1 MTNMWMVRAGE
12 NSFLIEDFKNN
23 NLVAIGWDL
32 GDLREI
38 PDEEIATLFE
48 EKYGS
53 TKSLNQVLRFKNE
66 FQINDYVITADTK
79 TQTFYLGKIISDY
92 HRSDIIT
99 KQDSS
104 NDNYFDVRDVE
115 WICEFSKDYLK
126 ESTQKTLGAVLT
138 VYKINE
144 EAAEDILKNT
154 TDIKQIRT
162 LTLSDT
168 NQDSLSYDDAVN
180 FLSDVL
186 INERDCHYHYFTPF
200 NLLGKTLVLFKYQGE
215 LIGKGIILEKVSEKV
230 IQDGDEYNGYYIVD
244 KDSISIFK
252 EPVGLEELNKYVND
266 INTLSRDQII
276 DLKYLNEVNKMIEDH
291 QDPYNR
297 IASKIR
303 DYLDDNNLGDLS
315 SEETERNISYFK
327 SKFSPEI
334 LKELNGMDV
343 LNTIF
348 LHDGDKNNLCYNLE
362 FNNRYSF
369 AGSIKGGT
377 AFKYSLFK
385 SNKNQQWVSGSS
397 LNQISLTE
405 EEAIEEGTKIRDALV
420 QGADLIEKTDLNT
433 INDYDILENE
443 LNKIFSNSGCSPS
456 NSWVHKYYVLLF
468 PEKLAC
474 MHSNQMKI
482 DTIKKFNLEV
492 EDGFY
497 AQDGQFYL
505 IAKKAGIKLYSIF
518 DGRIDRLFNLFTEE
532 DGGLGDSDVETIRYW
547 LCSPGAGAFFW
558 DEFYNQG
565 IIAIG
570 FDGTAD
576 LTKYS
581 SKYEIRQALQEIHN
595 DESSHVND
603 VHALW
608 QFSHEMEVGDVIFA
622 KYGNNEIIGRGTVE
636 SEYFYDETRDSYKHV
651 RKVNWT
657 HKGHW
662 KIDDN
667 LPTKTLTDITNYQ
680 EFTNNIKEL
689 FKNEIG
695 DVDPDENSYPP
706 YTEEDFLDDVYISED
721 KYNTLKDLLSIKKNL
736 IIQGPPGV
744 GKTFMAKRLAYSI
757 MGEKNQERC
766 LMVQFHQ
773 SYSYEDFIQGF
784 RPSKDGFNLKNGS
797 FYEFCKRAEDDD
809 ENKYFFIIDEINRGN
824 LSKIFGELFMLIEND
839 KRGEKNKIRLVY
851 SDELF
856 YIPKNVYIIGLMNT
870 ADRSLAMLDYAL
882 RRRFR
887 FFTLTPG
894 FDSTGFKNYQNGLAS
909 DKFNK
914 VIDLIKELNVKI
926 AADETLGA
934 GFTIGH
940 SYFCNLKD
948 ERDLKN
954 IIDYEI
960 IPLLEEYWFDEPDKV
975 KNWSE
980 NLRSVLN
987 ENSY

>member
-92 HRSDIIT
+92 YRSDIIT

-115 WICEFSKDYLK
+115 WICEFSKDNLK
-126 ESTQKTLGAVLT
+126 ESTQKTLGDVLT

-144 EAAEDILKNT
+144 DAALDILNT
-154 TDIKQIRT
+154 NDIRQIRT

-168 NQDSLSYDDAVN
+168 NPDSLSYDDAVK

-186 INERDCHYHYFTPF
+186 INERDCHYHYYTPF
-200 NLLGKTLVLFKYQGE
+200 NLLGKTLVLFKYKGE

-230 IQDGDEYNGYYIVD
+230 IQDGEEYNGYYIVY

-252 EPVGLEELNKYVND
+252 EPVGLEELNKYVKN
-266 INTLSRDQII
+266 INSLSRDQII

-303 DYLDDNNLGDLS
+303 DYLDDSNLGDLS

-397 LNQISLTE
+397 LNQISLTVD
-405 EEAIEEGTKIRDALV
+405 EAIEEGTKIRDALV
-420 QGADLIEKTDLNT
+420 KGADLIEKTDLNT
-433 INDYDILENE
+433 IKDYDNLENE
-443 LNKIFSNSGCSPS
+443 LNKIFSNSECSPS

-468 PEKLAC
+468 PEKFPC
-474 MHSNQMKI
+474 MHSNQMKV
-482 DTIKKFNLEV
+482 DTIKKLNLEV

-497 AQDGQFYL
+497 AQDSQFYL

-518 DGRIDRLFNLFTEE
+518 DGRIDQLFNLFTEE
-532 DGGLGDSDVETIRYW
+532 DDGLGDSDVKTANYW
-547 LCSPGAGAFFW
+547 IYSPGAGAEHW
-558 DEFYNQG
+558 EEFYNQN
-565 IIAIG
+565 ILAIG
-570 FDGTAD
+570 WDGTGD
-576 LTKYS
+576 LNDFSTKEDI
-581 SKYEIRQALQEIHN
+581 KLHLQEIYN
-595 DESSHVND
+595 DQFSHKND
-603 VHALW
+603 VLALW
-608 QFSHEMEVGDVIFA
+608 QFANEIQVGDIIYA
-622 KYGNNEIIGRGTVE
+622 KKGMSEIIGKGIIE
-636 SEYFYDETRDSYKHV
+636 GEYLYDSSRDYYKHV
-651 RKVNWT
+651 RKIKWTDKGNWPYDS
-657 HKGHW
+657 K
-662 KIDDN
+662 
-667 LPTKTLTDITNYQ
+667 LPMKTLTNITNY
-680 EFTNNIKEL
+680 TNMVNTIKSHFESE
-689 FKNEIG
+689 EIII
-695 DVDPDENSYPP
+695 EEEETYPP

>member
-66 FQINDYVITADTK
+66 FQINDYVITVDTK

-126 ESTQKTLGAVLT
+126 ESTQKTLGAVQT

-154 TDIKQIRT
+154 TNI
-162 LTLSDT
+162 
-168 NQDSLSYDDAVN
+168 
-180 FLSDVL
+180 
-186 INERDCHYHYFTPF
+186 
-200 NLLGKTLVLFKYQGE
+200 
-215 LIGKGIILEKVSEKV
+215 
-230 IQDGDEYNGYYIVD
+230 YI
-244 KDSISIFK
+244 
-252 EPVGLEELNKYVND
+252 ND

-456 NSWVHKYYVLLF
+456 NSWVHKYFVLLF

-518 DGRIDRLFNLFTEE
+518 DGRIERLFNLFVEEEE
-532 DGGLGDSDVETIRYW
+532 DDGLGDSDVKTVNYW
-547 LCSPGAGAFFW
+547 LYSPGAGAEHW
-558 DEFYNQG
+558 EEFYNQN
-565 IIAIG
+565 ILAIG
-570 FDGTAD
+570 WDGTGD
-576 LTKYS
+576 LNDFSTKEDI
-581 SKYEIRQALQEIHN
+581 KLHLQEIYN
-595 DESSHVND
+595 DQFSHRND
-603 VHALW
+603 VLALW
-608 QFSHEMEVGDVIFA
+608 QFANEIQVGDIIYA
-622 KYGNNEIIGRGTVE
+622 KKGMSEIIGKGIVE
-636 SEYFYDETRDSYKHV
+636 GKYLYDSSRDYYKHV
-651 RKVNWT
+651 RKIKWTDKGNWPYDS
-657 HKGHW
+657 K
-662 KIDDN
+662 
-667 LPTKTLTDITNYQ
+667 LPMKTLTNITNY
-680 EFTNNIKEL
+680 TNMVNTIKSHFESE
-689 FKNEIG
+689 EIII
-695 DVDPDENSYPP
+695 EEEETYPP

>member
-38 PDEEIATLFE
+38 SDEEIASSFK

-53 TKSLNQVLRFKNE
+53 TKSLGQVLRFKNE
-66 FQINDYVITADTK
+66 FKINDYVITEDTK

-115 WICEFSKDYLK
+115 WICEFSKEYLK

-154 TDIKQIRT
+154 TNIKQIRT
-162 LTLSDT
+162 LTLSNKDP
-168 NQDSLSYDDAVN
+168 DSQTIDLAIN
-180 FLSDVL
+180 FLSNTL
-186 INERDCHYHYFTPF
+186 INRNQCRFHYPTPF
-200 NLLGKTLVLFKYQGE
+200 KFEGKTLILFKYQGK
-215 LIGKGIILEKVSEKV
+215 LIGKGIIKSNVSEKV
-230 IQDGDEYNGYYIVD
+230 VSNGKEYNGYYIFD
-244 KDSISIFK
+244 KNSISIFNK
-252 EPVGLEELNKYVND
+252 PIGLEELNKY
-266 INTLSRDQII
+266 ITIRSLSRDQII

-420 QGADLIEKTDLNT
+420 KGADLIEKTDLNT
-433 INDYDILENE
+433 IKDYDNLENE

-456 NSWVHKYYVLLF
+456 NSWVHKYFVLLF

-518 DGRIDRLFNLFTEE
+518 DGRIERLFNLFVEEE
-532 DGGLGDSDVETIRYW
+532 DDGLGDSDVKTVNYW
-547 LCSPGAGAFFW
+547 LYSPGAGAEHW
-558 DEFYNQG
+558 EEFYNQN
-565 IIAIG
+565 ILAIG
-570 FDGTAD
+570 WDGTGD
-576 LTKYS
+576 LNDFSTKEDI
-581 SKYEIRQALQEIHN
+581 KLHLQEIYN
-595 DESSHVND
+595 DQFSHRND
-603 VHALW
+603 VLALW
-608 QFSHEMEVGDVIFA
+608 QFANEIQVGDIIYA
-622 KYGNNEIIGRGTVE
+622 KKGMSEIIGKGIIE
-636 SEYFYDETRDSYKHV
+636 GEYLYDSSRDYYKHV
-651 RKVNWT
+651 RKIKWTDKGNWPYDS
-657 HKGHW
+657 K
-662 KIDDN
+662 
-667 LPTKTLTDITNYQ
+667 LPMKTLTNITNY
-680 EFTNNIKEL
+680 TNMVNTIKSHFESE
-689 FKNEIG
+689 EIII
-695 DVDPDENSYPP
+695 EEEETYPP

>member
-126 ESTQKTLGAVLT
+126 ESTQKTLGAVQT

-154 TDIKQIRT
+154 TNI
-162 LTLSDT
+162 
-168 NQDSLSYDDAVN
+168 
-180 FLSDVL
+180 
-186 INERDCHYHYFTPF
+186 
-200 NLLGKTLVLFKYQGE
+200 
-215 LIGKGIILEKVSEKV
+215 
-230 IQDGDEYNGYYIVD
+230 YI
-244 KDSISIFK
+244 
-252 EPVGLEELNKYVND
+252 ND

-303 DYLDDNNLGDLS
+303 DYLDDSNLGDLS

-405 EEAIEEGTKIRDALV
+405 DEAIEEGTKIRDALV
-420 QGADLIEKTDLNT
+420 KGADLIEKTDLNT

-456 NSWVHKYYVLLF
+456 NSWVHKYFVLLF

-518 DGRIDRLFNLFTEE
+518 DGRIERLFNLFVEEEE
-532 DGGLGDSDVETIRYW
+532 DDGLGDSDVKTVNYW
-547 LCSPGAGAFFW
+547 IYSPGAGAEHW
-558 DEFYNQG
+558 EEFYNQN
-565 IIAIG
+565 ILAIG
-570 FDGTAD
+570 WDGTGD
-576 LTKYS
+576 LNDFSTKEDI
-581 SKYEIRQALQEIHN
+581 KLHLQEIYN
-595 DESSHVND
+595 DQFSHRND
-603 VHALW
+603 VLALW
-608 QFSHEMEVGDVIFA
+608 QFANEIQVGDIIYA
-622 KYGNNEIIGRGTVE
+622 KKGMSEIIGKGIIE
-636 SEYFYDETRDSYKHV
+636 GEYLYDSSRDYYKHV
-651 RKVNWT
+651 RKIKWTDKGNWPYDS
-657 HKGHW
+657 K
-662 KIDDN
+662 
-667 LPTKTLTDITNYQ
+667 LPMKTLTNITNY
-680 EFTNNIKEL
+680 TNMVNTIKSHFESE
-689 FKNEIG
+689 EIII
-695 DVDPDENSYPP
+695 EEEETYPP

-773 SYSYEDFIQGF
+773 SYSYEAFIQGF

>member
-115 WICEFSKDYLK
+115 WICEFSKDEFSKDYLK
-126 ESTQKTLGAVLT
+126 ESTQKTLGAVQT

-168 NQDSLSYDDAVN
+168 NQDSLSYDDAVK

-215 LIGKGIILEKVSEKV
+215 LIGKGIIMEKVSEKV

-303 DYLDDNNLGDLS
+303 DYLDDNNLGDNNLGDLS

-456 NSWVHKYYVLLF
+456 NSWVHKYFVLLF

-518 DGRIDRLFNLFTEE
+518 DGRIERLFNLFVEEE
-532 DGGLGDSDVETIRYW
+532 DDGLGDSDVKTVNYW
-547 LCSPGAGAFFW
+547 LYSPGAGAEHW
-558 DEFYNQG
+558 EEFYNQN
-565 IIAIG
+565 ILAIG
-570 FDGTAD
+570 WDGTGD
-576 LTKYS
+576 LNDFSTKEDI
-581 SKYEIRQALQEIHN
+581 KLHLQEIYN
-595 DESSHVND
+595 DQFSHRND
-603 VHALW
+603 VLALW
-608 QFSHEMEVGDVIFA
+608 QFANEIQVGDIIYA
-622 KYGNNEIIGRGTVE
+622 KKGMSEIIGKGIIE
-636 SEYFYDETRDSYKHV
+636 GEYLYDSSRDYYKHV
-651 RKVNWT
+651 RKIKWTDKGNWPYDS
-657 HKGHW
+657 K
-662 KIDDN
+662 
-667 LPTKTLTDITNYQ
+667 LPMKTLTNITNY
-680 EFTNNIKEL
+680 TNMVNTIKSHFESE
-689 FKNEIG
+689 EIII
-695 DVDPDENSYPP
+695 EEEETYPP

-744 GKTFMAKRLAYSI
+744 GKIHGKASCI
-757 MGEKNQERC
+757 
-766 LMVQFHQ
+766 
-773 SYSYEDFIQGF
+773 
-784 RPSKDGFNLKNGS
+784 FNHG
-797 FYEFCKRAEDDD
+797 
-809 ENKYFFIIDEINRGN
+809 
-824 LSKIFGELFMLIEND
+824 
-839 KRGEKNKIRLVY
+839 
-851 SDELF
+851 
-856 YIPKNVYIIGLMNT
+856 
-870 ADRSLAMLDYAL
+870 
-882 RRRFR
+882 
-887 FFTLTPG
+887 
-894 FDSTGFKNYQNGLAS
+894 
-909 DKFNK
+909 
-914 VIDLIKELNVKI
+914 
-926 AADETLGA
+926 
-934 GFTIGH
+934 
-940 SYFCNLKD
+940 
-948 ERDLKN
+948 
-954 IIDYEI
+954 
-960 IPLLEEYWFDEPDKV
+960 
-975 KNWSE
+975 
-980 NLRSVLN
+980 
-987 ENSY
+987 

>member
-126 ESTQKTLGAVLT
+126 ESTQKTLGAVQT

-154 TDIKQIRT
+154 TNI
-162 LTLSDT
+162 
-168 NQDSLSYDDAVN
+168 
-180 FLSDVL
+180 
-186 INERDCHYHYFTPF
+186 
-200 NLLGKTLVLFKYQGE
+200 
-215 LIGKGIILEKVSEKV
+215 
-230 IQDGDEYNGYYIVD
+230 YI
-244 KDSISIFK
+244 
-252 EPVGLEELNKYVND
+252 ND

-303 DYLDDNNLGDLS
+303 DYLDDSNLGDLS

-433 INDYDILENE
+433 IKDYDILENE

-456 NSWVHKYYVLLF
+456 NSWVHKYFVLLF
-468 PEKLAC
+468 PEKFPC
-474 MHSNQMKI
+474 MHSNQMKV
-482 DTIKKFNLEV
+482 DTIKKLNLEV

-518 DGRIDRLFNLFTEE
+518 DGRIERLFDLFVEEE
-532 DGGLGDSDVETIRYW
+532 DDGLGDSDVKTVNYW
-547 LCSPGAGAFFW
+547 IYSPGAGAEHW
-558 DEFYNQG
+558 EEFYNQN
-565 IIAIG
+565 ILAIG
-570 FDGTAD
+570 WDGTGD
-576 LTKYS
+576 LNDFSTKEDI
-581 SKYEIRQALQEIHN
+581 KLHLQEIYN
-595 DESSHVND
+595 DQFSHRND
-603 VHALW
+603 VLALW
-608 QFSHEMEVGDVIFA
+608 QFANEIQVGDIIYA
-622 KYGNNEIIGRGTVE
+622 KKGMSEIIGKGIIE
-636 SEYFYDETRDSYKHV
+636 GEYLYDSSRDYYKHV
-651 RKVNWT
+651 RKIKWTDKGNWPYDS
-657 HKGHW
+657 K
-662 KIDDN
+662 
-667 LPTKTLTDITNYQ
+667 LPMKTLTNITNY
-680 EFTNNIKEL
+680 TNMVNTIKSHFESE
-689 FKNEIG
+689 EIII
-695 DVDPDENSYPP
+695 EEEETYPP

-757 MGEKNQERC
+757 MGEKNQDRC

>member
-1 MTNMWMVRAGE
+1 MSLDE
-12 NSFLIEDFKNN
+12 NPSDIQYRYWQKLNKYVENHSRIKCNKIEKGPRITLTFNSLLADMHLAFKNSPN
-23 NLVAIGWDL
+23 EAIVRL
-32 GDLREI
+32 HITNKEFYTFVFNQKETI
-38 PDEEIATLFE
+38 
-48 EKYGS
+48 EKE
-53 TKSLNQVLRFKNE
+53 LNQVLNWNSPYENKDSYNIELKRDIEFYNE
-66 FQINDYVITADTK
+66 SKWQEYIEWHVSNAEKFIEIFFD
-79 TQTFYLGKIISDY
+79 KID
-92 HRSDIIT
+92 
-99 KQDSS
+99 
-104 NDNYFDVRDVE
+104 
-115 WICEFSKDYLK
+115 EF
-126 ESTQKTLGAVLT
+126 
-138 VYKINE
+138 E
-144 EAAEDILKNT
+144 E
-154 TDIKQIRT
+154 DIKQIRT

-168 NQDSLSYDDAVN
+168 NQDSLSYEDAVN
-180 FLSDVL
+180 FLSDIL
-186 INERDCHYHYFTPF
+186 INERDCHYHYYTPF
-200 NLLGKTLVLFKYQGE
+200 NLLGKTLVLFKYKGK

-244 KDSISIFK
+244 KDSISIFN
-252 EPVGLEELNKYVND
+252 EPVGLEELNNYIKD

-397 LNQISLTE
+397 LNQISLTVD
-405 EEAIEEGTKIRDALV
+405 EAIEEGTKIRDALV
-420 QGADLIEKTDLNT
+420 KGADLIEKTDLNT
-433 INDYDILENE
+433 IKDYDNLENE
-443 LNKIFSNSGCSPS
+443 LNKIFSNSECSPS

-468 PEKLAC
+468 PEKFPC
-474 MHSNQMKI
+474 MHSNQMKV
-482 DTIKKFNLEV
+482 DTIKKLNLEV

-497 AQDGQFYL
+497 AQDSQFYL

-518 DGRIDRLFNLFTEE
+518 DGRIERLFNLFVEEE
-532 DGGLGDSDVETIRYW
+532 DDGLGDSDVKTVNYW
-547 LCSPGAGAFFW
+547 IYSPGAGAEHW
-558 DEFYNQG
+558 EEFYNQN
-565 IIAIG
+565 ILAIG
-570 FDGTAD
+570 WDGTGD
-576 LTKYS
+576 LNDFSTKEDI
-581 SKYEIRQALQEIHN
+581 KLHLQEIYN
-595 DESSHVND
+595 DQFSHRND
-603 VHALW
+603 VLALW
-608 QFSHEMEVGDVIFA
+608 QFANEIQVGDIIYA
-622 KYGNNEIIGRGTVE
+622 KKGMSEIIGKGIIE
-636 SEYFYDETRDSYKHV
+636 GEYLYDSSRDYYKHV
-651 RKVNWT
+651 RKIKWTDKGNWPYDS
-657 HKGHW
+657 K
-662 KIDDN
+662 
-667 LPTKTLTDITNYQ
+667 LPMKTLTNITNY
-680 EFTNNIKEL
+680 TNMVNTIKSHFESD
-689 FKNEIG
+689 EIII
-695 DVDPDENSYPP
+695 EEEETYPP

-894 FDSTGFKNYQNGLAS
+894 FDSTGFKNYQKGLAS

>member
-12 NSFLIEDFKNN
+12 NSFLMEDFKNN
-23 NLVAIGWDL
+23 NIVAIGWDL

-66 FQINDYVITADTK
+66 FQINDYVITVDTK

-126 ESTQKTLGAVLT
+126 ESTQKTLGAVQT

-154 TDIKQIRT
+154 TNI
-162 LTLSDT
+162 
-168 NQDSLSYDDAVN
+168 
-180 FLSDVL
+180 
-186 INERDCHYHYFTPF
+186 
-200 NLLGKTLVLFKYQGE
+200 
-215 LIGKGIILEKVSEKV
+215 
-230 IQDGDEYNGYYIVD
+230 YI
-244 KDSISIFK
+244 
-252 EPVGLEELNKYVND
+252 ND

-456 NSWVHKYYVLLF
+456 NSWVHKYFVLLF

-518 DGRIDRLFNLFTEE
+518 DGRIERLFNLFVEEEE
-532 DGGLGDSDVETIRYW
+532 DDGLGDSDVKTVNYW
-547 LCSPGAGAFFW
+547 LYSPGAGAEHW
-558 DEFYNQG
+558 EEFYNQN
-565 IIAIG
+565 ILAIG
-570 FDGTAD
+570 WDGTGD
-576 LTKYS
+576 LNDFSTKEDI
-581 SKYEIRQALQEIHN
+581 KLHLQEIYN
-595 DESSHVND
+595 DQFSHRND
-603 VHALW
+603 VLALW
-608 QFSHEMEVGDVIFA
+608 QFANEIQVGDIIYA
-622 KYGNNEIIGRGTVE
+622 KKGMSEIIGKGIVE
-636 SEYFYDETRDSYKHV
+636 GKYLYDSSRDYYKHV
-651 RKVNWT
+651 RKIKWTDKGNWPYDS
-657 HKGHW
+657 K
-662 KIDDN
+662 
-667 LPTKTLTDITNYQ
+667 LPMKTLTNITNY
-680 EFTNNIKEL
+680 TNMVNTIKSHFESE
-689 FKNEIG
+689 EIII
-695 DVDPDENSYPP
+695 EEEETYPP

>member
-1 MTNMWMVRAGE
+1 MVRAGE
-12 NSFLIEDFKNN
+12 NSFLMEDFKNN

-38 PDEEIATLFE
+38 SDEEIASSFK

-53 TKSLNQVLRFKNE
+53 TKSLGQVLRFKNE

-126 ESTQKTLGAVLT
+126 ESTQKTLGAVQT

-154 TDIKQIRT
+154 TNIKQIRT

-200 NLLGKTLVLFKYQGE
+200 NLLGKTLVLFKYKGK
-215 LIGKGIILEKVSEKV
+215 LIGKGIIMEKVSEKV
-230 IQDGDEYNGYYIVD
+230 IQDSDEYNGYYIVD

-303 DYLDDNNLGDLS
+303 KYLDENNLGDLS
-315 SEETERNISYFK
+315 IEDIENNQAYFQN
-327 SKFSPEI
+327 KFSPER
-334 LKELNGMDV
+334 LKEFDGIDLLNNM
-343 LNTIF
+343 F
-348 LHDGDKNNLCYNLE
+348 MHDGDKNNLCYDLE
-362 FNNRYSF
+362 FNKMYNF
-369 AGSIKGGT
+369 AGSIKGG
-377 AFKYSLFK
+377 AAYKFYLFK
-385 SNKNQQWVSGSS
+385 RRDTNQWVSGSPH
-397 LNQISLTE
+397 NQTILTV

-420 QGADLIEKTDLNT
+420 NGAELIKKTNLST
-433 INDYDILENE
+433 IKDYDDLEDK
-443 LNKIFSNSGCSPS
+443 LNKIFSECGCSPS
-456 NSWVHKYYVLLF
+456 NSWVHKYYVLIF
-468 PEKLAC
+468 PDKFPN
-474 MHSNQMKI
+474 MHSNSMKI
-482 DTIKKFNLEV
+482 ETLKRFKLNIEN
-492 EDGFY
+492 GFY

-518 DGRIDRLFNLFTEE
+518 DGRIDQLFNLFTEE
-532 DGGLGDSDVETIRYW
+532 DDGLGDSDVKTVNYW
-547 LCSPGAGAFFW
+547 IYSPGAGAEHW
-558 DEFYNQG
+558 EEFYNQN
-565 IIAIG
+565 ILAIG
-570 FDGTAD
+570 WDGTGD
-576 LTKYS
+576 LNDFSTKEDI
-581 SKYEIRQALQEIHN
+581 KLHLQEIYN
-595 DESSHVND
+595 DQFSHKND
-603 VHALW
+603 VLALW
-608 QFSHEMEVGDVIFA
+608 QFANEIQVGDIIYA
-622 KYGNNEIIGRGTVE
+622 KKGMSEIIGKGIVE
-636 SEYFYDETRDSYKHV
+636 GEYLYDSSRDYYKHV
-651 RKVNWT
+651 RKIKWTDKGNWPYDS
-657 HKGHW
+657 K
-662 KIDDN
+662 
-667 LPTKTLTDITNYQ
+667 LPMKTLTNITNY
-680 EFTNNIKEL
+680 TNMVNTIKSHFESD
-689 FKNEIG
+689 EIII
-695 DVDPDENSYPP
+695 EEEETYPP

>member
-1 MTNMWMVRAGE
+1 
-12 NSFLIEDFKNN
+12 
-23 NLVAIGWDL
+23 
-32 GDLREI
+32 
-38 PDEEIATLFE
+38 
-48 EKYGS
+48 
-53 TKSLNQVLRFKNE
+53 
-66 FQINDYVITADTK
+66 
-79 TQTFYLGKIISDY
+79 
-92 HRSDIIT
+92 
-99 KQDSS
+99 
-104 NDNYFDVRDVE
+104 
-115 WICEFSKDYLK
+115 
-126 ESTQKTLGAVLT
+126 
-138 VYKINE
+138 
-144 EAAEDILKNT
+144 
-154 TDIKQIRT
+154 
-162 LTLSDT
+162 
-168 NQDSLSYDDAVN
+168 
-180 FLSDVL
+180 
-186 INERDCHYHYFTPF
+186 
-200 NLLGKTLVLFKYQGE
+200 
-215 LIGKGIILEKVSEKV
+215 
-230 IQDGDEYNGYYIVD
+230 
-244 KDSISIFK
+244 
-252 EPVGLEELNKYVND
+252 
-266 INTLSRDQII
+266 
-276 DLKYLNEVNKMIEDH
+276 
-291 QDPYNR
+291 
-297 IASKIR
+297 
-303 DYLDDNNLGDLS
+303 
-315 SEETERNISYFK
+315 
-327 SKFSPEI
+327 
-334 LKELNGMDV
+334 
-343 LNTIF
+343 
-348 LHDGDKNNLCYNLE
+348 
-362 FNNRYSF
+362 
-369 AGSIKGGT
+369 
-377 AFKYSLFK
+377 
-385 SNKNQQWVSGSS
+385 
-397 LNQISLTE
+397 
-405 EEAIEEGTKIRDALV
+405 
-420 QGADLIEKTDLNT
+420 
-433 INDYDILENE
+433 
-443 LNKIFSNSGCSPS
+443 
-456 NSWVHKYYVLLF
+456 
-468 PEKLAC
+468 
-474 MHSNQMKI
+474 MHSNYMKI
-482 DTIKKFNLEV
+482 ETLKRFKLNAEN
-492 EDGFY
+492 GFY
-497 AQDGQFYL
+497 AKDGQFYL

-518 DGRIDRLFNLFTEE
+518 DSQIDKLFNLFPKEE
-532 DGGLGDSDVETIRYW
+532 DGLGDNDVETIRYW
-547 LCSPGAGAFFW
+547 LCSPGSGASFW

-565 IIAIG
+565 IMAIG
-570 FDGTAD
+570 FTGTDD

-581 SKYEIRQALQEIHN
+581 SKDEIRQALQEIHN
-595 DESSHVND
+595 DESSHMND

-721 KYNTLKDLLSIKKNL
+721 KYNTLKDLLRIKKNL

-948 ERDLKN
+948 EKDLKN
-954 IIDYEI
+954 IMDYEI

>member
-1 MTNMWMVRAGE
+1 
-12 NSFLIEDFKNN
+12 
-23 NLVAIGWDL
+23 
-32 GDLREI
+32 
-38 PDEEIATLFE
+38 
-48 EKYGS
+48 
-53 TKSLNQVLRFKNE
+53 
-66 FQINDYVITADTK
+66 
-79 TQTFYLGKIISDY
+79 
-92 HRSDIIT
+92 
-99 KQDSS
+99 
-104 NDNYFDVRDVE
+104 
-115 WICEFSKDYLK
+115 
-126 ESTQKTLGAVLT
+126 
-138 VYKINE
+138 
-144 EAAEDILKNT
+144 
-154 TDIKQIRT
+154 
-162 LTLSDT
+162 
-168 NQDSLSYDDAVN
+168 
-180 FLSDVL
+180 
-186 INERDCHYHYFTPF
+186 
-200 NLLGKTLVLFKYQGE
+200 
-215 LIGKGIILEKVSEKV
+215 
-230 IQDGDEYNGYYIVD
+230 
-244 KDSISIFK
+244 
-252 EPVGLEELNKYVND
+252 
-266 INTLSRDQII
+266 
-276 DLKYLNEVNKMIEDH
+276 MIEDH
-291 QDPYNR
+291 QNPYNR

-433 INDYDILENE
+433 IKDYDILENE

-456 NSWVHKYYVLLF
+456 NSWVHKYFVLLF
-468 PEKLAC
+468 PEKFPC
-474 MHSNQMKI
+474 MHSNQMKV
-482 DTIKKFNLEV
+482 DTIKKLNLEV

-518 DGRIDRLFNLFTEE
+518 DGRIERLFNLFVEEE
-532 DGGLGDSDVETIRYW
+532 DDGLGDSDVKTVNYW
-547 LCSPGAGAFFW
+547 IYSPGAGAEHW
-558 DEFYNQG
+558 EEFYNQN
-565 IIAIG
+565 ILAIG
-570 FDGTAD
+570 WDGTGD
-576 LTKYS
+576 LNDFSTKEDI
-581 SKYEIRQALQEIHN
+581 KLHLQEIYN
-595 DESSHVND
+595 DQFSHRND
-603 VHALW
+603 VLALW
-608 QFSHEMEVGDVIFA
+608 QFANEIQVGDIIYA
-622 KYGNNEIIGRGTVE
+622 KKGMSEIIGKGIIE
-636 SEYFYDETRDSYKHV
+636 GEYLYDSSRDYYKHV
-651 RKVNWT
+651 RKIKWTDKGNWPYDS
-657 HKGHW
+657 K
-662 KIDDN
+662 
-667 LPTKTLTDITNYQ
+667 LPMKTLTNITNY
-680 EFTNNIKEL
+680 TNMVNTIKSHFESE
-689 FKNEIG
+689 EIII
-695 DVDPDENSYPP
+695 EEEETYPP

>member
-12 NSFLIEDFKNN
+12 NSFLMEDFKNN

-38 PDEEIATLFE
+38 SDEEIASSFK

-53 TKSLNQVLRFKNE
+53 TKSLGQVLRFKNE

-126 ESTQKTLGAVLT
+126 ESTQKTLGAVQT

-154 TDIKQIRT
+154 TNIKQIRT

-200 NLLGKTLVLFKYQGE
+200 NLLGKTLVLFKYKGK
-215 LIGKGIILEKVSEKV
+215 LIGKGIIMEKVSEKV
-230 IQDGDEYNGYYIVD
+230 IQDSDEYNGYYIVD

-303 DYLDDNNLGDLS
+303 KYLDENNLGDLS
-315 SEETERNISYFK
+315 IEDIENNQAYFQN
-327 SKFSPEI
+327 KFSPER
-334 LKELNGMDV
+334 LKEFDGIDLLNNM
-343 LNTIF
+343 F
-348 LHDGDKNNLCYNLE
+348 MHDGDKNNLCYDLE
-362 FNNRYSF
+362 FNKMYNF
-369 AGSIKGGT
+369 AGSIKGG
-377 AFKYSLFK
+377 AAYKFYLFK
-385 SNKNQQWVSGSS
+385 RRDTNQWVSGSPH
-397 LNQISLTE
+397 NQTILTV

-420 QGADLIEKTDLNT
+420 NGAELIKKTNLST
-433 INDYDILENE
+433 IKDYDDLEDK
-443 LNKIFSNSGCSPS
+443 LNKIFSECGCSPS
-456 NSWVHKYYVLLF
+456 NSWVHKYYVLIF
-468 PEKLAC
+468 PDKFPN
-474 MHSNQMKI
+474 MHSNSMKI
-482 DTIKKFNLEV
+482 ETLKRFKLNIEN
-492 EDGFY
+492 GFY

-518 DGRIDRLFNLFTEE
+518 DGRIDQLFNLFTEE
-532 DGGLGDSDVETIRYW
+532 DDGLGDSDVKTVNYW
-547 LCSPGAGAFFW
+547 IYSPGAGAEHW
-558 DEFYNQG
+558 EEFYNQN
-565 IIAIG
+565 ILAIG
-570 FDGTAD
+570 WDGTGD
-576 LTKYS
+576 LNDFSTKEDI
-581 SKYEIRQALQEIHN
+581 KLHLQEIYN
-595 DESSHVND
+595 DQFSHKND
-603 VHALW
+603 VLALW
-608 QFSHEMEVGDVIFA
+608 QFANEIQVGDIIYA
-622 KYGNNEIIGRGTVE
+622 KKGMSEIIGKGIVE
-636 SEYFYDETRDSYKHV
+636 GEYLYDSSRDYYKHV
-651 RKVNWT
+651 RKIKWTDKGNWPYDS
-657 HKGHW
+657 K
-662 KIDDN
+662 
-667 LPTKTLTDITNYQ
+667 LPMKTLTNITNY
-680 EFTNNIKEL
+680 TNMVNTIKSHFESD
-689 FKNEIG
+689 EIII
-695 DVDPDENSYPP
+695 EEEETYPP

>member
-23 NLVAIGWDL
+23 NIVAIGWDL

-66 FQINDYVITADTK
+66 FQINDYVITVDTK

-126 ESTQKTLGAVLT
+126 ESTQKTLGAVQT

-154 TDIKQIRT
+154 TNI
-162 LTLSDT
+162 
-168 NQDSLSYDDAVN
+168 
-180 FLSDVL
+180 
-186 INERDCHYHYFTPF
+186 
-200 NLLGKTLVLFKYQGE
+200 
-215 LIGKGIILEKVSEKV
+215 
-230 IQDGDEYNGYYIVD
+230 YI
-244 KDSISIFK
+244 
-252 EPVGLEELNKYVND
+252 ND

-362 FNNRYSF
+362 FNNRYIF

-456 NSWVHKYYVLLF
+456 NSWVHKYFVLLF

-518 DGRIDRLFNLFTEE
+518 DGRIERLFNLFVEEEE
-532 DGGLGDSDVETIRYW
+532 DDGLGDSDVKTVNYW
-547 LCSPGAGAFFW
+547 LYSPGAGAEHW
-558 DEFYNQG
+558 EEFYNQN
-565 IIAIG
+565 ILAIG
-570 FDGTAD
+570 WDGTGD
-576 LTKYS
+576 LNDFSTKEDI
-581 SKYEIRQALQEIHN
+581 KLHLQEIYN
-595 DESSHVND
+595 DQFSHRND
-603 VHALW
+603 VLALW
-608 QFSHEMEVGDVIFA
+608 QFANEIQVGDIIYA
-622 KYGNNEIIGRGTVE
+622 KKGMSEIIGKGIVE
-636 SEYFYDETRDSYKHV
+636 GKYLYDSSRDYYKHV
-651 RKVNWT
+651 RKIKWTDKGNWPYDS
-657 HKGHW
+657 K
-662 KIDDN
+662 
-667 LPTKTLTDITNYQ
+667 LPMKTLTNITNY
-680 EFTNNIKEL
+680 TNMVNTIKSHFESE
-689 FKNEIG
+689 EIII
-695 DVDPDENSYPP
+695 EEEETYPP

>member
-1 MTNMWMVRAGE
+1 MSLDE
-12 NSFLIEDFKNN
+12 NPSDIQYRYWQKLNKYVENHSRIKCNKIEKGPRITLTFNSLLADMHLAFKNSPN
-23 NLVAIGWDL
+23 EAIVRL
-32 GDLREI
+32 HITNKEFYTFVFNQKETI
-38 PDEEIATLFE
+38 
-48 EKYGS
+48 EKE
-53 TKSLNQVLRFKNE
+53 LNQVLNWNSPYENKDSYNIELKRDIEFYNE
-66 FQINDYVITADTK
+66 SKWQEYIEWHVSNAEKFIEIFFDKITE
-79 TQTFYLGKIISDY
+79 Y
-92 HRSDIIT
+92 
-99 KQDSS
+99 
-104 NDNYFDVRDVE
+104 
-115 WICEFSKDYLK
+115 
-126 ESTQKTLGAVLT
+126 
-138 VYKINE
+138 
-144 EAAEDILKNT
+144 EDE
-154 TDIKQIRT
+154 IKQIRT
-162 LTLSDT
+162 LTLSNKDP
-168 NQDSLSYDDAVN
+168 DSQTIDLAIN
-180 FLSDVL
+180 FLSNTL
-186 INERDCHYHYFTPF
+186 INRNQCRFHYPTPF
-200 NLLGKTLVLFKYQGE
+200 KFEGKTLILFKYQGK
-215 LIGKGIILEKVSEKV
+215 LIGKGIIKSNVSEKV
-230 IQDGDEYNGYYIVD
+230 VSNGKEYNGYYIFD
-244 KDSISIFK
+244 KNSISIFNK
-252 EPVGLEELNKYVND
+252 PIGLEELNKY
-266 INTLSRDQII
+266 ITIRSLSRDQII

-420 QGADLIEKTDLNT
+420 KGADLIEKTDLNT
-433 INDYDILENE
+433 IKDYDNLENE

-456 NSWVHKYYVLLF
+456 NSWVHKYFVLLF

-518 DGRIDRLFNLFTEE
+518 DGRIERLFNLFVEEE
-532 DGGLGDSDVETIRYW
+532 DDGLGDSDVKTVNYW
-547 LCSPGAGAFFW
+547 LYSPGAGAEHW
-558 DEFYNQG
+558 EEFYNQN
-565 IIAIG
+565 ILAIG
-570 FDGTAD
+570 WDGTGD
-576 LTKYS
+576 LNDFSTKEDI
-581 SKYEIRQALQEIHN
+581 KLHLQEIYN
-595 DESSHVND
+595 DQFSHRND
-603 VHALW
+603 VLALW
-608 QFSHEMEVGDVIFA
+608 QFANEIQVGDIIYA
-622 KYGNNEIIGRGTVE
+622 KKGMSEIIGKGIIE
-636 SEYFYDETRDSYKHV
+636 GEYLYDSSRDYYKHV
-651 RKVNWT
+651 RKIKWTDKGNWPYDS
-657 HKGHW
+657 K
-662 KIDDN
+662 
-667 LPTKTLTDITNYQ
+667 LPMKTLTNITNY
-680 EFTNNIKEL
+680 TNMVNTIKSHFESE
-689 FKNEIG
+689 EIII
-695 DVDPDENSYPP
+695 EEEETYPP

>member
-23 NLVAIGWDL
+23 NIVAIGWDL

-38 PDEEIATLFE
+38 PDEETAELFE

-126 ESTQKTLGAVLT
+126 ESTQKTLGAVQT

-154 TDIKQIRT
+154 TNI
-162 LTLSDT
+162 
-168 NQDSLSYDDAVN
+168 
-180 FLSDVL
+180 
-186 INERDCHYHYFTPF
+186 
-200 NLLGKTLVLFKYQGE
+200 
-215 LIGKGIILEKVSEKV
+215 
-230 IQDGDEYNGYYIVD
+230 YI
-244 KDSISIFK
+244 
-252 EPVGLEELNKYVND
+252 ND

-303 DYLDDNNLGDLS
+303 DYLDDSNLGDLS

-420 QGADLIEKTDLNT
+420 QGKKKKKKTDLNT

-456 NSWVHKYYVLLF
+456 NSWVHKYFVLLF

-518 DGRIDRLFNLFTEE
+518 DGRIERLFNLFVEEEE
-532 DGGLGDSDVETIRYW
+532 DDGLGDSDVKTVNYW
-547 LCSPGAGAFFW
+547 IYSPGAGAEHW
-558 DEFYNQG
+558 EEFYNQN
-565 IIAIG
+565 ILAIG
-570 FDGTAD
+570 WDGTGD
-576 LTKYS
+576 LNDFSTKEDI
-581 SKYEIRQALQEIHN
+581 KLHLQEIYN
-595 DESSHVND
+595 DQFSHRND
-603 VHALW
+603 VLALW
-608 QFSHEMEVGDVIFA
+608 QFANEIQVGDIIYA
-622 KYGNNEIIGRGTVE
+622 KKGMSEIIGKGIIE
-636 SEYFYDETRDSYKHV
+636 GEYLYDSSRDYYKHV
-651 RKVNWT
+651 RKIKWTDKGNWPYDS
-657 HKGHW
+657 K
-662 KIDDN
+662 
-667 LPTKTLTDITNYQ
+667 LPMKTLTNITNY
-680 EFTNNIKEL
+680 TNMVNTIKSHFESE
-689 FKNEIG
+689 EIII
-695 DVDPDENSYPP
+695 EEEETYPP

-757 MGEKNQERC
+757 MGEKNQDRC

-856 YIPKNVYIIGLMNT
+856 YIPKNVYIVGLMNT

>member
-12 NSFLIEDFKNN
+12 NSFLMEDFKNN
-23 NLVAIGWDL
+23 NIVAIGWDL

-66 FQINDYVITADTK
+66 FQINDYVITVDTK

-126 ESTQKTLGAVLT
+126 ESTQKTLGAVQT

-154 TDIKQIRT
+154 TNI
-162 LTLSDT
+162 
-168 NQDSLSYDDAVN
+168 
-180 FLSDVL
+180 
-186 INERDCHYHYFTPF
+186 
-200 NLLGKTLVLFKYQGE
+200 
-215 LIGKGIILEKVSEKV
+215 
-230 IQDGDEYNGYYIVD
+230 YI
-244 KDSISIFK
+244 
-252 EPVGLEELNKYVND
+252 ND

-456 NSWVHKYYVLLF
+456 NSWVHKYFVLLF

-518 DGRIDRLFNLFTEE
+518 DGRIERLFNLFVEEEE
-532 DGGLGDSDVETIRYW
+532 DDGLGDSDVKTVNYW
-547 LCSPGAGAFFW
+547 LYSPGAGAEHW
-558 DEFYNQG
+558 EEFYNQN
-565 IIAIG
+565 ILAIG
-570 FDGTAD
+570 WDGTGD
-576 LTKYS
+576 LNDFSTKEDI
-581 SKYEIRQALQEIHN
+581 KLHLQEIYN
-595 DESSHVND
+595 DQFSHRND
-603 VHALW
+603 VLALW
-608 QFSHEMEVGDVIFA
+608 QFANEIQVGDIIYA
-622 KYGNNEIIGRGTVE
+622 KKGMSEIIGKGIIE
-636 SEYFYDETRDSYKHV
+636 GEYLYDSSRDYYKHV
-651 RKVNWT
+651 RKIKWTDKGNWPYDS
-657 HKGHW
+657 K
-662 KIDDN
+662 
-667 LPTKTLTDITNYQ
+667 LPMKTLTNITNY
-680 EFTNNIKEL
+680 TNMVNTIKSHFESE
-689 FKNEIG
+689 EIII
-695 DVDPDENSYPP
+695 EEEETYPP

>member
-154 TDIKQIRT
+154 TNI
-162 LTLSDT
+162 
-168 NQDSLSYDDAVN
+168 
-180 FLSDVL
+180 
-186 INERDCHYHYFTPF
+186 
-200 NLLGKTLVLFKYQGE
+200 
-215 LIGKGIILEKVSEKV
+215 
-230 IQDGDEYNGYYIVD
+230 YI
-244 KDSISIFK
+244 
-252 EPVGLEELNKYVND
+252 ND

-303 DYLDDNNLGDLS
+303 DYLDDSNLGDLS

-433 INDYDILENE
+433 IKDYDILENE

-456 NSWVHKYYVLLF
+456 NSWVHKYFVLLF

-518 DGRIDRLFNLFTEE
+518 DGRIERLFDLFVEEE
-532 DGGLGDSDVETIRYW
+532 DDGLGDSDVKTVNYW
-547 LCSPGAGAFFW
+547 IYSPGAGAEHW
-558 DEFYNQG
+558 EEFYNQN
-565 IIAIG
+565 ILAIG
-570 FDGTAD
+570 WDGTGD
-576 LTKYS
+576 LNDFSTKEDI
-581 SKYEIRQALQEIHN
+581 KLHLQEIYN
-595 DESSHVND
+595 DQFSHRND
-603 VHALW
+603 VLALW
-608 QFSHEMEVGDVIFA
+608 QFANEIQVGDIIYA
-622 KYGNNEIIGRGTVE
+622 KKGMSEIIGKGIIE
-636 SEYFYDETRDSYKHV
+636 GEYLYDSSRDYYKHV
-651 RKVNWT
+651 RKIKWTDKGNWPYDS
-657 HKGHW
+657 K
-662 KIDDN
+662 
-667 LPTKTLTDITNYQ
+667 LPMKTLTNITNY
-680 EFTNNIKEL
+680 TNMVNTIKSHFESE
-689 FKNEIG
+689 EIII
-695 DVDPDENSYPP
+695 EEEETYPP

>member
-12 NSFLIEDFKNN
+12 NSFLMEDFKNN
-23 NLVAIGWDL
+23 NIVAIGWDL

-53 TKSLNQVLRFKNE
+53 TKSLNQVLSFKNE
-66 FQINDYVITADTK
+66 FQINDYVITVDTK

-126 ESTQKTLGAVLT
+126 ESTQKTLGAVQT

-154 TDIKQIRT
+154 TNI
-162 LTLSDT
+162 
-168 NQDSLSYDDAVN
+168 
-180 FLSDVL
+180 
-186 INERDCHYHYFTPF
+186 
-200 NLLGKTLVLFKYQGE
+200 
-215 LIGKGIILEKVSEKV
+215 
-230 IQDGDEYNGYYIVD
+230 YI
-244 KDSISIFK
+244 
-252 EPVGLEELNKYVND
+252 ND

-456 NSWVHKYYVLLF
+456 NSWVHKYFVLLF

-518 DGRIDRLFNLFTEE
+518 DGRIERLFNLFVEEEE
-532 DGGLGDSDVETIRYW
+532 DDGLGDSDVKTVNYW
-547 LCSPGAGAFFW
+547 LYSPGAGAEHW
-558 DEFYNQG
+558 EEFYNQN
-565 IIAIG
+565 ILAIG
-570 FDGTAD
+570 WDGTGD
-576 LTKYS
+576 LNDFSTKEDI
-581 SKYEIRQALQEIHN
+581 KLHLQEIYN
-595 DESSHVND
+595 DQFSHRND
-603 VHALW
+603 VLALW
-608 QFSHEMEVGDVIFA
+608 QFANEIQVGDIIYA
-622 KYGNNEIIGRGTVE
+622 KKGMSEIIGKGIIE
-636 SEYFYDETRDSYKHV
+636 GEYLYDSSRDYYKHV
-651 RKVNWT
+651 RKIKWTDKGNWPYDS
-657 HKGHW
+657 K
-662 KIDDN
+662 
-667 LPTKTLTDITNYQ
+667 LPMKTLTNITNY
-680 EFTNNIKEL
+680 TNMVNTIKSHFESE
-689 FKNEIG
+689 EIII
-695 DVDPDENSYPP
+695 EEEETYPP

>member
-1 MTNMWMVRAGE
+1 
-12 NSFLIEDFKNN
+12 
-23 NLVAIGWDL
+23 
-32 GDLREI
+32 
-38 PDEEIATLFE
+38 
-48 EKYGS
+48 
-53 TKSLNQVLRFKNE
+53 
-66 FQINDYVITADTK
+66 
-79 TQTFYLGKIISDY
+79 
-92 HRSDIIT
+92 
-99 KQDSS
+99 
-104 NDNYFDVRDVE
+104 
-115 WICEFSKDYLK
+115 
-126 ESTQKTLGAVLT
+126 
-138 VYKINE
+138 
-144 EAAEDILKNT
+144 
-154 TDIKQIRT
+154 
-162 LTLSDT
+162 
-168 NQDSLSYDDAVN
+168 
-180 FLSDVL
+180 
-186 INERDCHYHYFTPF
+186 
-200 NLLGKTLVLFKYQGE
+200 
-215 LIGKGIILEKVSEKV
+215 
-230 IQDGDEYNGYYIVD
+230 
-244 KDSISIFK
+244 
-252 EPVGLEELNKYVND
+252 
-266 INTLSRDQII
+266 
-276 DLKYLNEVNKMIEDH
+276 MIEDH

-420 QGADLIEKTDLNT
+420 KGADLIEKTDLNT
-433 INDYDILENE
+433 IKDYDNLENE

-456 NSWVHKYYVLLF
+456 NSWVHKYFVLLF

-518 DGRIDRLFNLFTEE
+518 DGRIERLFNLFVEEE
-532 DGGLGDSDVETIRYW
+532 DDGLGDSDVKTVNYW
-547 LCSPGAGAFFW
+547 LYSPGAGAEHW
-558 DEFYNQG
+558 EEFYNQN
-565 IIAIG
+565 ILAIG
-570 FDGTAD
+570 WDGTGD
-576 LTKYS
+576 LNDFSTKEDI
-581 SKYEIRQALQEIHN
+581 KLHLQEIYN
-595 DESSHVND
+595 DQFSHRND
-603 VHALW
+603 VLALW
-608 QFSHEMEVGDVIFA
+608 QFANEIQVGDIIYA
-622 KYGNNEIIGRGTVE
+622 KKGMSEIIGKGIIE
-636 SEYFYDETRDSYKHV
+636 GEYLYDSSRDYYKHV
-651 RKVNWT
+651 RKIKWTDKGNWPYDS
-657 HKGHW
+657 K
-662 KIDDN
+662 
-667 LPTKTLTDITNYQ
+667 LPMKTLTNITNY
-680 EFTNNIKEL
+680 TNMVNTIKSHFESE
-689 FKNEIG
+689 EIII
-695 DVDPDENSYPP
+695 EEEETYPP

>member
-23 NLVAIGWDL
+23 NIVAIGWDL

-126 ESTQKTLGAVLT
+126 ESTQKTLGAVQT

-154 TDIKQIRT
+154 TNIKQIRT
-162 LTLSDT
+162 LTLSNKDP
-168 NQDSLSYDDAVN
+168 DSQTIDLAIN
-180 FLSDVL
+180 FLSNTL
-186 INERDCHYHYFTPF
+186 INRNQCRFHYPTPF
-200 NLLGKTLVLFKYQGE
+200 KFEGKTLILFKYQGK
-215 LIGKGIILEKVSEKV
+215 LIGKGIIKSNVSEKV
-230 IQDGDEYNGYYIVD
+230 VSNGKEYNGYYIFD
-244 KDSISIFK
+244 KNSISIFNK
-252 EPVGLEELNKYVND
+252 PIGLEELNKY
-266 INTLSRDQII
+266 IPIRSLSRDQII

-315 SEETERNISYFK
+315 IEEIENNQTYFQN
-327 SKFSPEI
+327 KFSPER
-334 LKELNGMDV
+334 LKEFEGIDLLNYM
-343 LNTIF
+343 F
-348 LHDGDKNNLCYNLE
+348 MHDGDKNNLCYDLE
-362 FNNRYSF
+362 FNKMYNF
-369 AGSIKGGT
+369 AGSIKGG
-377 AFKYSLFK
+377 AAYKFYLFK
-385 SNKNQQWVSGSS
+385 KKDINQWVSGSPH
-397 LNQISLTE
+397 NQRILTI

-420 QGADLIEKTDLNT
+420 NGAELIEESNLST
-433 INDYDILENE
+433 IKDYDDLEDE
-443 LNKIFSNSGCSPS
+443 LNKIFSDCGCSPS
-456 NSWVHKYYVLLF
+456 NSWVHKYYVLIF
-468 PEKLAC
+468 PDKLPN
-474 MHSNQMKI
+474 MHSNYMKI
-482 DTIKKFNLEV
+482 ETLKRFKLNAEN
-492 EDGFY
+492 GFY
-497 AQDGQFYL
+497 AKDGQFYL

-518 DGRIDRLFNLFTEE
+518 DSQIDKLFNLFPKEE
-532 DGGLGDSDVETIRYW
+532 DGLGDSDVETIKYW

-581 SKYEIRQALQEIHN
+581 LKDEIRQALQEIHN
-595 DESSHVND
+595 DESSHMND

-757 MGEKNQERC
+757 MGEKNQDRC

-909 DKFNK
+909 EKFNK